1 MTPVNFYRLKLT
13 SIGLILLIILSAFV
27 LPAQAA
33 VVEGLYEAEVPV
45 ANQGKSARDEAVRI
59 GLGEVFAKVS
69 GKPGIGDTNEQ
80 IAEYMKTPEN
90 LLQQYLYRKL
100 PEAQKAGGYTQ
111 LLWVRFDEKA
121 INAALRKNGVVVWG
135 KTRPATLVWLAV
147 ENGNRR
153 YLVGGE
159 ILPDIQDVLQANA
172 KRYGV
177 ALVMPLMDLEDQ
189 AALRF
194 ADVWG
199 NFQEAIF
206 KASER
211 YQADAIL
218 VGRLSVTGGN
228 DWSAKWTIYQ
238 SGQQTNWGS
247 QSIAME
253 DVLSSGII
261 GSMEVLAENFS
272 QVIAG
277 DGGNIELTVQDVKSL
292 EGYTRVSTYLQSLE
306 QTKRVIPSTLN
317 GTMAAFSVE
326 VRGSAEGLAKTIS
339 LGNTLRRVDAQNP
352 DASNNNGLVYRLM
365 P

>member
-1 MTPVNFYRLKLT
+1 MTPVNFSRITLAPV
-13 SIGLILLIILSAFV
+13 SILLFLLLCLLA
-27 LPAQAA
+27 LPLHAA

-45 ANQGKSARDEAVRI
+45 DNQGKKARDDGLRT

-69 GKPGIGDTNEQ
+69 GKPGIGETTPGL
-80 IAEYMKTPEN
+80 AEFMSNPES
-90 LLQQYLYRKL
+90 LLQQYLYRKM
-100 PEAQKAGGYTQ
+100 PDSQKASGKSQ
-111 LLWVRFDEKA
+111 LLWVRFDERA
-121 INAALRKNGVVVWG
+121 INNALRKNNIVVWG

-147 ENGNRR
+147 EDGNRR

-159 ILPDIQDVLQANA
+159 ALPDLQDIIQANA

-177 ALVMPLMDLEDQ
+177 AIVMPLMDLEDQ

-228 DWSAKWTIYQ
+228 DWSARWNIYQ
-238 SGQQTNWGS
+238 SGKQTDWGS
-247 QSIAME
+247 QSIAVE

-261 GSMEVLAENFS
+261 GSMEILAQNFS
-272 QVIAG
+272 QAIPG
-277 DGGNIELTVQDVKSL
+277 EGGSVNLVVQDVNSL
-292 EGYTRVSTYLQSLE
+292 QGYTRVAKYLQSLE
-306 QTKRVIPSTLN
+306 QTKRVIPSSVSASV
-317 GTMAAFSVE
+317 AAFSIE
-326 VRGSAEGLAKTIS
+326 LRGSAEGLAKTIS
-339 LGNTLRRVDAQNP
+339 LGNTLRRVDSQNVDP
-352 DASNNNGLVYRLM
+352 SMSNGLVYRLV